1 MTPGLARCF
10 RYKRGTPSGTEGD
23 MQSDQTPSA
32 NSRAADAEW
41 PRHGGA
47 QAAGHE
53 RRPPDRP
60 APAAKGLVCP
70 GLQLPG
76 NGSTVNRCSVNPGA
90 AMCPVK
96 PGSRRGG
103 RFCRSTER

>member
-60 APAAKGLVCP
+60 APGDAASRQGFGLPRLASCP
-70 GLQLPG
+70 G
-76 NGSTVNRCSVNPGA
+76 TA
-90 AMCPVK
+90 A
-96 PGSRRGG
+96 R
-103 RFCRSTER
+103 